1 MNILIRAYS
10 SISRSAMYVS
20 KVTQLLTILGWSY
33 VTDNIVPFCQCREE
47 THNKSKTQGARRETR
62 VRGCRMGMGGLV

>member
-1 MNILIRAYS
+1 
-10 SISRSAMYVS
+10 MYVS

-47 THNKSKTQGARRETR
+47 TYNKSETQGAKRETT
-62 VRGCRMGMGGLV
+62 VRGCRMGMGG

>member
-1 MNILIRAYS
+1 
-10 SISRSAMYVS
+10 MYVS

-47 THNKSKTQGARRETR
+47 TYNKSKTQGAKRETT
-62 VRGCRMGMGGLV
+62 VRGCRMGMGG